1 MPKKE
6 MNFPQYI
13 STNDRTVSV
22 CGIMK
27 SKEED
32 LPENYVNGKGYID
45 SEDGSIWIFTNKKP
59 NKMRKDIYP
68 YFWFTKEGI
77 REKSNPSERMKEIYN
92 EKNLR
97 DISVVSIINNIKD
110 DEVIYSP
117 EELTDMNSSTS
128 TYIPTIGAKDDFLKK
143 IIKMMILT
151 KGIDINRLKVKM
163 GVPYKLPNM
172 RTALSNDT
180 KMSTTY
186 FATWAEILGLEVE
199 FHIKDDGSDR
209 LSPLGN
215 EHIYDPVTDTLYV
228 VINGKRLPV
237 DMKKYY
243 EKPMEDIE

>member
-1 MPKKE
+1 
-6 MNFPQYI
+6 
-13 STNDRTVSV
+13 
-22 CGIMK
+22 
-27 SKEED
+27 
-32 LPENYVNGKGYID
+32 
-45 SEDGSIWIFTNKKP
+45 
-59 NKMRKDIYP
+59 
-68 YFWFTKEGI
+68 
-77 REKSNPSERMKEIYN
+77 
-92 EKNLR
+92 
-97 DISVVSIINNIKD
+97 
-110 DEVIYSP
+110 
-117 EELTDMNSSTS
+117 
-128 TYIPTIGAKDDFLKK
+128 
-143 IIKMMILT
+143 MMILT